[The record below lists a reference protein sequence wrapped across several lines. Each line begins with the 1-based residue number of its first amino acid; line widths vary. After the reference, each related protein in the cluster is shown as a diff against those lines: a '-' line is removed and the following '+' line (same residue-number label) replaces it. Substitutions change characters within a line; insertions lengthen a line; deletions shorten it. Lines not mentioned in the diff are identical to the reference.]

1 MRKDVK
7 IWPCTRCAS
16 VCVAALLYADPLIG
30 AQDKSDDAGHVVL
43 SEQERTWVQKHPEVY
58 WAADPQWPPFSSLDH
73 HGNISGID
81 VEIVHLIADRT
92 GLQIKW
98 VKTRNWSETLGKA
111 AAGEIDFVGG
121 IARTDERER
130 LLGLQFTEVF
140 CDFPTAIVTRKDM
153 PFLTSMRDFK
163 SRRIALPRDYA
174 TTEKLQRLYPE
185 MRLQLTENE
194 EQSMLAV
201 AGNAADA
208 TALNLA
214 SASYIVHMR
223 GLSNLKISGFTD
235 VEFFLSL
242 AVKRDSAVLHS
253 ILAKG
258 LASIGPREKEAIY
271 ARYITAETR
280 SALDWRTWRRRVI
293 YSVIAGAVALLGAL
307 LWNRVLSRE
316 IARRK
321 AAEASLRQAS
331 ARLEERAKE
340 SEAHARELE
349 TLNGTLKLEYQDL
362 ESFSY
367 SVSHDLKAPLRR
379 LHSFA
384 DMLAMCAG
392 EQLDSVAQ
400 KSIEAIQTETH
411 RMGEL
416 IESLLAL
423 ARVDRAQVHPVTVN
437 LGELTREVV
446 NDLELETRGRE
457 LSWEIS
463 PLPEVECDRSLIK
476 AVLLNLLGNAAKFT
490 RGRKP
495 AIVKIGRSLEE
506 SDNREMVFF
515 VKDNGAGF
523 DQKQA
528 NSLFETFRRLH
539 RYDEYE
545 GSGIGLA
552 TVKRIIQK
560 HGGRVWAE
568 GAVNQ
573 GATFYFSLIGNP
585 TWTAH

>member
-1 MRKDVK
+1 MGQNARLV
-7 IWPCTRCAS
+7 RN
-16 VCVAALLYADPLIG
+16 L
-30 AQDKSDDAGHVVL
+30 AQGRRGRS
-43 SEQERTWVQKHPEVY
+43 R
-58 WAADPQWPPFSSLDH
+58 FC
-73 HGNISGID
+73 
-81 VEIVHLIADRT
+81 
-92 GLQIKW
+92 
-98 VKTRNWSETLGKA
+98 
-111 AAGEIDFVGG
+111 GG

-130 LLGLQFTEVF
+130 LLGLRFTEVF
-140 CDFPTAIVTRKDM
+140 CEFPTAIVTRKDM
-153 PFLTSMRDFK
+153 PFLTSMRGFE

-174 TTEKLQRLYPE
+174 TTEELQRLYPD

-208 TALNLA
+208 TAVNLA

-223 GLSNLKISGFTD
+223 GLSNLKISGFTEVD
-235 VEFFLSL
+235 FFLSL
-242 AVKRDSAVLHS
+242 AVKRDSPVLRS

-258 LASIGPREKEAIY
+258 LPSIGSREKEANY
-271 ARYITAETR
+271 ARYITPETR
-280 SALDWRTWRRRVI
+280 SALDWKTWRRRVI
-293 YSVIAGAVALLGAL
+293 YAVMAGTAALLAAL

-321 AAEASLRQAS
+321 AAEASLNQAS
-331 ARLEERAKE
+331 ARLQERAKE
-340 SEAHARELE
+340 LEGHARELE
-349 TLNGTLKLEYQDL
+349 TLNGKLKSAYQDL

-379 LHSFA
+379 LRSFA
-384 DMLAMCAG
+384 DILAMCAG

-423 ARVDRAQVHPVTVN
+423 ARVDRAQLHPVAVN
-437 LGELTREVV
+437 LNELTKEAI
-446 NDLELETRGRE
+446 NDLELETKGRE
-457 LSWEIS
+457 LNWEIS
-463 PLPEVECDRSLIK
+463 PLPDVDCDRNLIK
-476 AVLLNLLGNAAKFT
+476 AVLQNLLGNAVKFT

-495 AIVKIGRSLEE
+495 AVVKIGRSLEKSE
-506 SDNREMVFF
+506 NHEMVFF
-515 VKDNGAGF
+515 VNDNGAGF

-539 RYDEYE
+539 RYDDYE

-568 GAVNQ
+568 GAVNE

-585 TWTAH
+585 TWAAH

>member
-1 MRKDVK
+1 
-7 IWPCTRCAS
+7 
-16 VCVAALLYADPLIG
+16 VA
-30 AQDKSDDAGHVVL
+30 L
-43 SEQERTWVQKHPEVY
+43 SEEERTWVQQHPEVD
-58 WAADPQWPPFSSLDH
+58 WAADPEWPPFSSLDGQ
-73 HGNISGID
+73 GNLSGID
-81 VEIVHLIADRT
+81 VEIVHLIASRT
-92 GLQIKW
+92 GLQTKL
-98 VKTRNWSETLGKA
+98 VKTRNWSETLRKA
-111 AAGEIDFVGG
+111 SAGEIDFVGG

-130 LLGLQFTEVF
+130 LLGLHFTEVF
-140 CDFPTAIVTRKDM
+140 CEFPTAIVTRKDM

-174 TTEKLQRLYPE
+174 TTEELQRLYPDV
-185 MRLQLTENE
+185 RLQLTENE

-208 TALNLA
+208 TAVNLA

-223 GLSNLKISGFTD
+223 GLSNLKISGFTEAD
-235 VEFFLSL
+235 FFLSL
-242 AVKRDSAVLHS
+242 AVKPDATVLRS

-258 LASIGPREKEAIY
+258 LASIGSMEKEAIY
-271 ARYITAETR
+271 ARYITPETR
-280 SALDWRTWRRRVI
+280 SALDWKTWRRRVI
-293 YSVIAGAVALLGAL
+293 YSVMAGATALLGAL

-321 AAEASLRQAS
+321 TAESALRQAS
-331 ARLEERAKE
+331 VRLEERAKDLG
-340 SEAHARELE
+340 SHARELE
-349 TLNGTLKLEYQDL
+349 TLNGKLKLAYQDL

-379 LHSFA
+379 LRSFA
-384 DMLAMCAG
+384 DLLGMCAG
-392 EQLDSVAQ
+392 EQLDSDAQ

-423 ARVDRAQVHPVTVN
+423 ARVDRAELHPVRVN
-437 LGELTREVV
+437 LNELTREAI

-457 LSWEIS
+457 LNWETS
-463 PLPEVECDRSLIK
+463 PLPDVQCDRSLIK
-476 AVLLNLLGNAAKFT
+476 AVFLNLLGNATKFT

-495 AIVKIGRSLEE
+495 AVVKIGVSPEK
-506 SDNREMVFF
+506 SNNHEMVFF

-523 DQKQA
+523 DQNQA
-528 NSLFETFRRLH
+528 SSLFETFRRLH
-539 RYDEYE
+539 RYEEFE

-568 GAVNQ
+568 GVVNQ
-573 GATFYFSLIGNP
+573 GATFYFSLIGDL
-585 TWTAH
+585 TAAAH